1 MENTTE
7 PQFQNLNTNTVK
19 KSVLI
24 IGGGGYIGSHI
35 AKHLQRNGYT
45 PVIVDRNINT
55 IIALA
60 FNDCYEMDLPREVHL
75 LDDLV
80 KRYNIDSCIHT
91 AAYTSVGESMSE
103 PDKYY
108 QNNVAMTM
116 QVLNKL
122 KQLDVKKFI
131 FSSSAAVYGDTLN
144 GICYDD
150 QVGLEPINP
159 YGQSKLIVEKIL
171 QDYYR
176 AYGIKSISFRFFN
189 AAGADPDGDIGEL
202 HDPETHI
209 IPLIIRAGFEAK
221 NFSLFGND
229 YDTPDGTCIRDYVH
243 VTDIAEAH
251 LKALHLLFN
260 PVCERLN
267 LGSGNGFSNKEIID
281 EVTRH
286 TGAINVVSA
295 SKRAGDPAQLIA
307 DISRTKDILNWKPM
321 HSSIDN
327 VVRTAVKW
335 YKHCNKKEIN

>member
-7 PQFQNLNTNTVK
+7 PQFQNLNTNTVN

-91 AAYTSVGESMSE
+91 AAYTSVGESMLE

-108 QNNVAMTM
+108 QNNVVMTL

-131 FSSSAAVYGDTLN
+131 FSSTAAVYGDTLS

-159 YGQSKLIVEKIL
+159 YGQSKLMVEKIL

-176 AYGIKSISFRFFN
+176 AYGINSISFRFFN
-189 AAGADPDGDIGEL
+189 AAGADQDGDIGEL

-221 NFSLFGND
+221 DFSLFGND

-251 LKALHLLFN
+251 LKALHLLLN

-295 SKRAGDPAQLIA
+295 TKRPGDPAQLIA